1 MIEWT
6 VYFTAILPL
15 LYGACN
21 IRALSPSIKHV
32 YPCSMLLSFVSWWQ
46 WSIVLFYVYAEGG
59 ELSWRGLCR
68 HRWHWGC
75 RFHNLRCRRWRQGR
89 RRGGS
94 LVSVSVFI
102 VYYMY
107 IDLISRWL
115 ALITNKSYCFLFL
128 VSTLNKDFLSYL
140 LILLVQIMAPTRRQA
155 IIWTN
160 DWLYFWRIYASLGL
174 NGLMQKRRNSSAP
187 GMGNVVYASSHRYDD
202 HLIKLRWARVY

>member
-59 ELSWRGLCR
+59 ELSWRGFCR

-140 LILLVQIMAPTRRQA
+140 IFLQSGPPSQTPGGLGQRYWSVSEVTWPPQLELRR
-155 IIWTN
+155 WRSSGPSSVMFSLSP
-160 DWLYFWRIYASLGL
+160 LYRFYIRVI
-174 NGLMQKRRNSSAP
+174 LMQQKVAIWCS
-187 GMGNVVYASSHRYDD
+187 V
-202 HLIKLRWARVY
+202 

>member
-15 LYGACN
+15 FYGACN
-21 IRALSPSIKHV
+21 IRVLLPSIKHV
-32 YPCSMLLSFVSWWQ
+32 YPCSMLLSFASWWQ
-46 WSIVLFYVYAEGG
+46 WSIVLFYFYAEGG
-59 ELSWRGLCR
+59 ELSWRWLCR
-68 HRWHWGC
+68 HRWHRGC

-140 LILLVQIMAPTRRQA
+140 ILSYLIITPPSSSAAAAAATA
-155 IIWTN
+155 AA
-160 DWLYFWRIYASLGL
+160 ASLL
-174 NGLMQKRRNSSAP
+174 L
-187 GMGNVVYASSHRYDD
+187 
-202 HLIKLRWARVY
+202 

>member
-15 LYGACN
+15 FYGACN

-32 YPCSMLLSFVSWWQ
+32 YPCCMLLSFVSWWQ

-140 LILLVQIMAPTRRQA
+140 LILSYVCMCVWQSQTALGYTQMYFQISAKGPQMRQY
-155 IIWTN
+155 
-160 DWLYFWRIYASLGL
+160 L
-174 NGLMQKRRNSSAP
+174 
-187 GMGNVVYASSHRYDD
+187 
-202 HLIKLRWARVY
+202 

>member
-140 LILLVQIMAPTRRQA
+140 ILSYQIAPIYSNSSTLFCACALAVGTIWQRGQSQNATPVLVYQA
-155 IIWTN
+155 IQ
-160 DWLYFWRIYASLGL
+160 DCFLPKGSYVYP
-174 NGLMQKRRNSSAP
+174 SS
-187 GMGNVVYASSHRYDD
+187 VIFFYEV
-202 HLIKLRWARVY
+202 KFV

>member
-140 LILLVQIMAPTRRQA
+140 ILWWIYSQSCNAKWYVSNN
-155 IIWTN
+155 III
-160 DWLYFWRIYASLGL
+160 IY
-174 NGLMQKRRNSSAP
+174 
-187 GMGNVVYASSHRYDD
+187 DT
-202 HLIKLRWARVY
+202 

>member
-59 ELSWRGLCR
+59 ELSWRGLSR
-68 HRWHWGC
+68 HRWLWGC

-140 LILLVQIMAPTRRQA
+140 ILSMTSHERHGVSNHRQFTCCFNLITRK
-155 IIWTN
+155 T
-160 DWLYFWRIYASLGL
+160 S
-174 NGLMQKRRNSSAP
+174 
-187 GMGNVVYASSHRYDD
+187 
-202 HLIKLRWARVY
+202 KLRIISSLWG